1 MPNRCRRLAAALTYA
16 ALASPSTCTPPRQAT
31 SGVADQNSGGTVIY
45 LSQGLRLSYDKWST
59 YVSFGIPVLKEP
71 NGIQSQPSWRLIT
84 GTSFAL

>member
-16 ALASPSTCTPPRQAT
+16 APSPSTCTPPRQAT
-31 SGVADQNSGGTVIY
+31 SGVADRNSGGTVSY

-71 NGIQSQPSWRLIT
+71 NDIQSEPSWRLIT